1 MGNYHSPLPRRMS
14 DVGIIS
20 VPLTQGICLDTRDW
34 VLYIYIKKNEFIY
47 SIIDLK
53 KKRTES
59 FEERDENA

>member
-1 MGNYHSPLPRRMS
+1 MS
-14 DVGIIS
+14 DLGIIS
-20 VPLTQGICLDTRDW
+20 ILLTAGICLDTRDW
-34 VLYIYIKKNEFIY
+34 VFYIYIKKNEFIY